1 MKYLSIFE
9 EFLSNFLIRESVV
22 AFSKDFK
29 NVLIRMKNPIA
40 TEILK
45 FEGQD
50 KPVVNNYFDLK
61 SDSNDAITFIT
72 DRKYKE
78 ILDKSNYGKYKIRRF
93 DVLNP
98 VEGNAKHYAQ
108 LGMELPTE
116 VKPIPEGE
124 VGKIE
129 RMWTSAGSG
138 KTWAKFVADNP
149 DYQPI
154 MTNLLNLE
162 KMWDDDIFFKSN
174 RQDTRIGRGI
184 RSFLTSVGLK
194 FSDKE
199 IESFVNGWKSTV
211 DAINDIF
218 SNFEIVSGE
227 EIAKW
232 YSFKHYSENKGT
244 LGSSCMKGVN
254 PDFFEIY
261 TSNKKIEMV
270 IFKDVDNPNKIAGR
284 ALLWTFDDG
293 KKFMDR
299 VYTVRDSDVQL
310 FRDYAQ
316 KIGAY
321 SKFSN
326 NSNSSLESISPTGE
340 RVNLGVVNI
349 QLSKISFTYYP
360 YMDTFKLYKPDS
372 GIISN
377 NENSREGIWLES
389 TEGGPE
395 NEDNDDN
402 NMIYVEFYGNDIDL
416 DDLVYCEFCEEGR
429 HGPVEGYRYPDDCFF
444 SRHYR
449 VYVANSY
456 SENYGHICH
465 ATNQWRLEDDMVKI
479 YSLDDKWI
487 VSGYSST
494 SGDYL
499 YSIFHDQFI
508 PKDIAVSVWTDSSK
522 NKSDWRANDD
532 ESWIEVNG
540 EKFDKNIEIR
550 ESFIKKFSNKI

>member
-1 MKYLSIFE
+1 
-9 EFLSNFLIRESVV
+9 
-22 AFSKDFK
+22 
-29 NVLIRMKNPIA
+29 MKNPIA

-61 SDSNDAITFIT
+61 SDSNDSITFIT

-78 ILDKSNYGKYKIRRF
+78 IIDKSNYGKYKIRRF

-98 VEGNAKHYAQ
+98 IESNAKHYAQ

-129 RMWTSAGSG
+129 RMWTSTGSG
-138 KTWAKFVADNP
+138 KTWAKFVADNQ

-154 MTNLLNLE
+154 MTNILNLE
-162 KMWDDDIFFKSN
+162 KMWDDDVFFKSN

-199 IESFVNGWKSTV
+199 IEEFVNSWKSTV
-211 DAINDIF
+211 DIINDIF

-261 TSNKKIEMV
+261 TNNKKIQMV
-270 IFKDVDNPNKIAGR
+270 IFRDIDNPNKIAGR
-284 ALLWTFDDG
+284 SILWTFDDG

-299 VYTVRDSDVQL
+299 IYTVRDSDVQL

-321 SKFSN
+321 SKFHN
-326 NSNSSLESISPTGE
+326 NSGSSLESISPTGE
-340 RVNLGVVNI
+340 RVNLGVVSI
-349 QLSKISFTYYP
+349 KLSKIAFTYYP

-377 NENSREGIWLES
+377 NDTSREGIWLES

-402 NMIYVEFYGNDIDL
+402 NTIYVEFYGDYIDF
-416 DDLVYCEFCEEGR
+416 DDLMYCEFCEESR
-429 HGPVEGYRYPDDCFF
+429 HGPTDGYRYVDDCFY
-444 SRHYR
+444 SNHYR
-449 VYVANSY
+449 VYVAKSY
-456 SENYGHICH
+456 SENYGHICY
-465 ATNQWRLEDDMVKI
+465 ATKQWRLEDDMVKI

-499 YSIFHDQFI
+499 YSDFHDQFI
-508 PKDIAVSVWTDSSK
+508 PKDIAVSVWIDNNKT
-522 NKSDWRANDD
+522 KSDWRANDD
-532 ESWIEVNG
+532 ESWIEING
-540 EKFDKNIEIR
+540 EKFDKNVEIR